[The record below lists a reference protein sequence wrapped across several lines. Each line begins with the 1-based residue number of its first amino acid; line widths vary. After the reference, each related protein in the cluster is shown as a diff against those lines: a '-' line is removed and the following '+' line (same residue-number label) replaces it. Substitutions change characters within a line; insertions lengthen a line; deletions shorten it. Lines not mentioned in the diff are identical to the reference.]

1 MRELLARKSAG
12 PFYARPW
19 FSLLVGAS
27 CLAVGLLA
35 GRAFFPLE
43 VSKLI
48 LVEKRVEVP
57 VVRVV
62 EKRVEVPVGKV
73 DRLDSLETKSASARR
88 VWPEIREGLSRS
100 EVREM
105 LGSPGVIDDH
115 YGVWYYANSGWVRFD
130 DGVVSAWKE
139 PSR

>member
-1 MRELLARKSAG
+1 MVL
-12 PFYARPW
+12 
-19 FSLLVGAS
+19 GAN
-27 CLAVGLLA
+27 L
-35 GRAFFPLE
+35 FPR
-43 VSKLI
+43 
-48 LVEKRVEVP
+48 VEQVVVNRIVERRVEVP
-57 VVRVV
+57 VEHVV
-62 EKRVEVPVGKV
+62 ERRVEVPVGKV

-100 EVREM
+100 EVRAM

-139 PSR
+139 PAR